1 MNNDELEKLI
11 AKSLKDFYD
20 RRINCL
26 EELQLERFLKRKN
39 PYLLRAIGMERASE
53 IVESILNAHL
63 SASDETIFG
72 DAFFEPIA
80 TIVSGGKVSDAE
92 GVDFTIEQT
101 DRYKAVS
108 LKSGPNIFNSSQKKK
123 QNEQFLSLK
132 SRLYKIHK
140 QFDPILGHAYG
151 RLNKDASDKQ
161 IYRDVSGQKF
171 WEELTGDSDFYLKL
185 VELMKNEPQKHKQ
198 KFNEEWGKAINK
210 FTKKFIETFC
220 HDDGSINWDKITKLV
235 SEDSNN
241 RKDGR
246 LF

>member
-92 GVDFTIEQT
+92 GVDFT
-101 DRYKAVS
+101 
-108 LKSGPNIFNSSQKKK
+108 
-123 QNEQFLSLK
+123 
-132 SRLYKIHK
+132 
-140 QFDPILGHAYG
+140 
-151 RLNKDASDKQ
+151 
-161 IYRDVSGQKF
+161 
-171 WEELTGDSDFYLKL
+171 
-185 VELMKNEPQKHKQ
+185 
-198 KFNEEWGKAINK
+198 
-210 FTKKFIETFC
+210 
-220 HDDGSINWDKITKLV
+220 
-235 SEDSNN
+235 
-241 RKDGR
+241 
-246 LF
+246 